1 MREAIL
7 DLLLKS
13 GAIKIKEIAKS
24 LDVEAADIMD
34 TLRELRTDG
43 YIEFS
48 DGAYHL
54 PKDIKSTPALQEL
67 DKLEEKI
74 KIGNSIK
81 PVSEPLLKHAVLK
94 RLSALLHDDISAVLK
109 SIADDLEEYQKLG
122 SV

>member
-54 PKDIKSTPALQEL
+54 PAKLEAAAALQEL
-67 DKLEEKI
+67 DKLEGKLST
-74 KIGNSIK
+74 SIK
-81 PVSEPLLKHAVLK
+81 PLNEPLLKHAVLN

-109 SIADDLEEYQKLG
+109 SIADDLEEYEKLG
-122 SV
+122 AV